1 MDSTITCP
9 KCNGTAIVKNGMTH
23 YNKQKYKCTHCH
35 CQFVINGQ
43 AWFISQE
50 DKQTINRLLVERIS
64 LQGICRVVGI
74 SMTWLLGYITC
85 LYTQLP
91 EDLCFQITEK
101 KKLLKGRIYLKLL
114 EIESDEMWSYVG
126 KKDNKQWIWIAMD
139 KDTRQIIAVYVGD
152 RSKASAQ
159 ALWDSIPDS
168 IKENGIFHTDDR
180 DAYKGVI
187 PSEIHAYSKQKKYT
201 NHIERFNNT
210 MRRRVSRLVRKTLS
224 FSKKLENHIGAI
236 KYFICDYN
244 LSLSHLRL

>member
-1 MDSTITCP
+1 MDSSINCP
-9 KCNGTAIVKNGMTH
+9 QCDNTAIVKNGMTH

-35 CQFVINGQ
+35 RQFVINGQ
-43 AWFISQE
+43 AWFISEE
-50 DKQTINRLLVERIS
+50 DKQIINRLLAERIS
-64 LQGICRVVGI
+64 LRGICRVVHI
-74 SMTWLLGYITC
+74 SMTWLMGYIVC
-85 LYTQLP
+85 LYTQSP
-91 EDLCFQITEK
+91 QDLFFRITEK
-101 KKLLKGRIYLKLL
+101 KKLFKGRIYLKLL

-152 RSKASAQ
+152 RSETSAQ

-168 IKENGIFHTDDR
+168 VKENGIFHTDDW

-187 PSEIHAYSKQKKYT
+187 PSEKHACSKQKKYT

-210 MRRRVSRLVRKTLS
+210 VRQRVSRLVRKTLS

-244 LSLSHLRL
+244 LSLCQLRL